1 MRAGGTLNLIF
12 TNEGNGCN
20 KLCPV
25 QRPGRYYML
34 LMCKTTWLQ
43 IDWVRMRNML
53 DEEGC
58 VYEKEQ
64 FYKNNELK
72 IGKK

>member
-20 KLCPV
+20 KLYPV

-34 LMCKTTWLQ
+34 LMRKTTSA
-43 IDWVRMRNML
+43 IDRL
-53 DEEGC
+53 A
-58 VYEKEQ
+58 EKE
-64 FYKNNELK
+64 KHVGRKRLPV
-72 IGKK
+72 